1 MIKPRKTLEN
11 IVEYQTD
18 DFRIDWRLKLDSNEN
33 IYGANQNI
41 ISAIKNFDFSE
52 ISLYPVYGKTVEKLA
67 KRFDVDFSNILISN
81 GCDEALSVIINAYLD
96 ENDEF
101 FVVFAV

>member
-52 ISLYPVYGKTVEKLA
+52 LSL
-67 KRFDVDFSNILISN
+67 
-81 GCDEALSVIINAYLD
+81 
-96 ENDEF
+96 
-101 FVVFAV
+101 